1 MPPAYLS
8 EKHTVIDST
17 PASEAALPG
26 TETCA
31 RAQSPGL
38 AKGCGT
44 LCDSNVSHEDMMEA
58 SSAASSM
65 IAVARVA
72 AQAARE
78 KQKRSESVV
87 SLIAFAED
95 A

>member
-44 LCDSNVSHEDMMEA
+44 LCESNVSHEDMMEA

-65 IAVARVA
+65 IALARVA

-78 KQKRSESVV
+78 KQKRSE
-87 SLIAFAED
+87 
-95 A
+95 